1 MNLAT
6 AVTRDYLTDARI
18 GKLPFMKLKKFL
30 SDNGVD
36 AKEMSS
42 ASTKFALVAIAEKKE
57 IALEPLLDELGPREA
72 IEAPPERVLQRRPTL
87 ALTDRGGRPTPL
99 ATALTPAAEASTSA
113 AAPAAKEPEKES
125 PSSVVPAEKKEGKKK
140 ASPAGARKASSA
152 SKTSS
157 PSGARKASAAGGSP
171 AGARKRSVSA
181 DAAQKK
187 GEKKGKS
194 KASPPPP
201 PPEPSPAAAPEWTA
215 AAPEP
220 PKPKPEAKPLGGIK
234 SFREPNGR
242 RASRLVAL
250 VSEDQVPAEVHSMVE
265 QTFESVWVSI
275 LPFDDPAEAEAR
287 GAPAGSAVALD
298 FAFRTTEAPLD
309 AMGAALQKAG
319 ALEAEGKMTEAAEVM
334 AGAMEAA
341 AASIQARHRGKLTR
355 QATSQKLAEARM
367 SGVKQ

>member
-1 MNLAT
+1 M
-6 AVTRDYLTDARI
+6 
-18 GKLPFMKLKKFL
+18 
-30 SDNGVD
+30 
-36 AKEMSS
+36 
-42 ASTKFALVAIAEKKE
+42 
-57 IALEPLLDELGPREA
+57 
-72 IEAPPERVLQRRPTL
+72 PPQ
-87 ALTDRGGRPTPL
+87 
-99 ATALTPAAEASTSA
+99 
-113 AAPAAKEPEKES
+113 
-125 PSSVVPAEKKEGKKK
+125 
-140 ASPAGARKASSA
+140 
-152 SKTSS
+152 
-157 PSGARKASAAGGSP
+157 
-171 AGARKRSVSA
+171 
-181 DAAQKK
+181 
-187 GEKKGKS
+187 
-194 KASPPPP
+194 P
-201 PPEPSPAAAPEWTA
+201 PPEPSPAAARVDGRRARA
-215 AAPEP
+215 AEARAA
-220 PKPKPEAKPLGGIK
+220 KPEAKPLGGIK

>member
-1 MNLAT
+1 MNLAS

-42 ASTKFALVAIAEKKE
+42 
-57 IALEPLLDELGPREA
+57 
-72 IEAPPERVLQRRPTL
+72 
-87 ALTDRGGRPTPL
+87 
-99 ATALTPAAEASTSA
+99 
-113 AAPAAKEPEKES
+113 
-125 PSSVVPAEKKEGKKK
+125 
-140 ASPAGARKASSA
+140 
-152 SKTSS
+152 
-157 PSGARKASAAGGSP
+157 
-171 AGARKRSVSA
+171 
-181 DAAQKK
+181 
-187 GEKKGKS
+187 
-194 KASPPPP
+194 
-201 PPEPSPAAAPEWTA
+201 
-215 AAPEP
+215 
-220 PKPKPEAKPLGGIK
+220 
-234 SFREPNGR
+234 
-242 RASRLVAL
+242 
-250 VSEDQVPAEVHSMVE
+250 
-265 QTFESVWVSI
+265 
-275 LPFDDPAEAEAR
+275 
-287 GAPAGSAVALD
+287 PAGSAVALD

>member
-1 MNLAT
+1 
-6 AVTRDYLTDARI
+6 
-18 GKLPFMKLKKFL
+18 
-30 SDNGVD
+30 
-36 AKEMSS
+36 MSS

-113 AAPAAKEPEKES
+113 AAPAAKEPEKEVS

-140 ASPAGARKASSA
+140 ASPPAGARKASSA

-157 PSGARKASAAGGSP
+157 PSGARKSSASP
-171 AGARKRSVSA
+171 AGARKARRR
-181 DAAQKK
+181 AARPPAR
-187 GEKKGKS
+187 GSGR
-194 KASPPPP
+194 SPPTPPRRATRRASRRLRRRRRRPSRRPP
-201 PPEPSPAAAPEWTA
+201 PRPSGR
-215 AAPEP
+215 P
-220 PKPKPEAKPLGGIK
+220 PRPSRRSRKPEAKPLGGIK